1 MRKVYDVLT
10 GVILVV
16 CLVCIVGIGGL
27 YLMGKTPRVIVSGS
41 MEPEIHTGSLAFIDT
56 KVSYEDIEENDIVA
70 FENENGDMVVHRAIA
85 VTDGGIET
93 QGDANDVS
101 DGVTTTE
108 DNFYGQYL
116 FSIPNIGYLL
126 FAIKSRRGIIICV
139 TAIIVYALLGVIIGD
154 DSDKDKEKQET
165 KEATS

>member
-1 MRKVYDVLT
+1 MRKVYDILT
-10 GVILVV
+10 GVILVM
-16 CLVCIVGIGGL
+16 CLVCIAGIGGL

-93 QGDANDVS
+93 KGDANDVS
-101 DGVTTTE
+101 DGVTTTS
-108 DNFYGQYL
+108 DNYYGKYM
-116 FSIPNIGYLL
+116 FSIPNIGYVL
-126 FAIKSRRGIIICV
+126 FAIKSKRGIIITV
-139 TAIIVYALLGVIIGD
+139 TAIVAYILLGYIIGD
-154 DSDKDKEKQET
+154 NNDKKE

>member
-1 MRKVYDVLT
+1 MRKVYDILT
-10 GVILVV
+10 GVVLVV

-27 YLMGKTPRVIVSGS
+27 CLMGKTPRVIVSGS

-70 FENENGDMVVHRAIA
+70 FENENGDMVVHRAVD

-93 QGDANDVS
+93 KGDANDVS
-101 DGVTTTE
+101 DGVTTTS
-108 DNFYGQYL
+108 DNYYGKYM
-116 FSIPNIGYLL
+116 FSIPNIGYVL
-126 FAIKSRRGIIICV
+126 FAIKSKRGIIITV
-139 TAIIVYALLGVIIGD
+139 TVIVAYILLGYIIGD
-154 DSDKDKEKQET
+154 NNDKKE